1 MTRPSTSKKGIPTRD
16 AASGK
21 FEQAD
26 PLADPALMD
35 FALKTVRAIQHLEPV
50 LAGVAAAPH
59 DADDHDLSKLCAI
72 AGLCLSAIKDAMLEQ
87 LAADPES
94 LAETKKRRI
103 EARRL
108 GNMPLAEVQAIQQKA
123 QAWMALP
130 DVATNLL
137 QSKPVTPAIGDQQ

>member
-1 MTRPSTSKKGIPTRD
+1 MSRPDSPKKRIPTRD
-16 AASGK
+16 VASGK

-26 PLADPALMD
+26 ALADPALMD
-35 FALKTVRAIQHLEPV
+35 FALKTVRAIAHLEPL
-50 LAGVAAAPH
+50 LAALAVAPH
-59 DADDHDLSKLCAI
+59 EPEDHERAQLCATC
-72 AGLCLSAIKDAMLEQ
+72 GLLLSLLKTSMLEQ

-94 LAETKKRRI
+94 LAEAKKKLV
-103 EARRL
+103 EVARL

-137 QSKPVTPAIGDQQ
+137 QSKAKTPTIGGQQ